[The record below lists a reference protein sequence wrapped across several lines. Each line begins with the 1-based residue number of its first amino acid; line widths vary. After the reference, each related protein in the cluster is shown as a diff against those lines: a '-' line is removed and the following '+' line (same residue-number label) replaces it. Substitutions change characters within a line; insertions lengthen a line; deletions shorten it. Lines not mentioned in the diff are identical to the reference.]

1 MHTILGSSNCDCNV
15 DEVPLP
21 VIISSSILAKASICA
36 TCLDMRSQSAEVP
49 APTGMEWNG
58 MEGKGREGKGR
69 KRERKVILDI
79 IKKGMWDIS

>member
-1 MHTILGSSNCDCNV
+1 MHTILDSCNCDCNA

-21 VIISSSILAKASICA
+21 VVISSSILAKASICA

-49 APTGMEWNG
+49 APTE

-69 KRERKVILDI
+69 KGNIRYYKEGNVGHFIRN
-79 IKKGMWDIS
+79 